1 MISKVSTSLNYF
13 LNSLRRLCAFAPLR
27 ETVLACLLLMVSS
40 VRAEDELV
48 GPVVEKVRGRL
59 EKIAAGVDGVLG
71 IVVEDLEG
79 EHRFAVNAGREFAQA
94 SAIKIPIL
102 MEVFEQADEG
112 EIDLDERVW
121 VEKKY
126 QVAGSGILGEL
137 GDHST
142 QMSVRDL
149 CVLMIM
155 LSDNTATNMLIDKV
169 GLENVTKTMAS
180 LGCESTKLRRR
191 MMDTDASA
199 RGDENVSTP
208 ADAAKLLRL
217 LYEGKLVS
225 HKVSKDVL
233 DILRKEKP
241 GDVKSALPAGIRVA
255 FKAGSIPGVATEWAI
270 VELENRPYIVVVM
283 GAYGKGDEF
292 KEAIRDVSQV
302 AYDFFSRLATATKYG
317 AYIDP
322 EEWKKH

>member
-1 MISKVSTSLNYF
+1 
-13 LNSLRRLCAFAPLR
+13 LR
-27 ETVLACLLLMVSS
+27 EICLVCLLFTVSS
-40 VRAEDELV
+40 AQADDELV
-48 GPVVEKVRGRL
+48 GAVSGKAVSRL
-59 EKIAAGVDGVLG
+59 KQIDSRVDGVLG
-71 IVVEDLEG
+71 IVIEDLKEDL
-79 EHRFAVNAGREFAQA
+79 RFAVNADREFAQA

-102 MEVFEQADEG
+102 MEVFKQADEG
-112 EIDLDERVW
+112 DLDLDEQLW

-137 GDHST
+137 GDRST

-169 GLENVTKTMAS
+169 GLESVTKTMAS
-180 LGCESTKLRRR
+180 LGCENTKLRRR

-217 LYEGKLVS
+217 LYEGKFVS
-225 HKVSKDVL
+225 REVSEEIL
-233 DILRKEKP
+233 NILRKEKP
-241 GDVKSALPAGIRVA
+241 GDVKSALPAGVSVA

-292 KEAIRDVSQV
+292 KPAIRDVSRV

>member
-1 MISKVSTSLNYF
+1 V
-13 LNSLRRLCAFAPLR
+13 
-27 ETVLACLLLMVSS
+27 CLLIIVSS
-40 VRAEDELV
+40 AQADDELV
-48 GPVVEKVRGRL
+48 GAVAEKTQGRL
-59 EKIAAGVDGVLG
+59 EKIAAEVDGVLG
-71 IVVEDLEG
+71 VVVEDLEG
-79 EHRFAVNAGREFAQA
+79 EHRIAVNGEKVLAQA

-102 MEVFEQADEG
+102 MEVFKQADAKKV
-112 EIDLDERVW
+112 DLDERLW

-137 GDHST
+137 GDRST

-149 CVLMIM
+149 CVLMIV

-191 MMDTDASA
+191 MMDTQASA

-217 LYEGKLVS
+217 LYEGKFVS
-225 HKVSKDVL
+225 RNVSKDIL

-241 GDVKSALPAGIRVA
+241 GDVKSALPAGVNVA

-270 VELENRPYIVVVM
+270 VELENRPYVVVVM

-292 KEAIRDVSQV
+292 KGAIHDVSKV
-302 AYDFFSRLATATKYG
+302 AYDFFSRQATATKYG

>member
-1 MISKVSTSLNYF
+1 VIRGLSISS
-13 LNSLRRLCAFAPLR
+13 LCAFAPLR
-27 ETVLACLLLMVSS
+27 EASLICLLFTVTSA
-40 VRAEDELV
+40 RADDELV
-48 GPVVEKVRGRL
+48 RPVSANTLSRL
-59 EKIAAGVDGVLG
+59 EQIDRRVDGVLG
-71 IVVEDLEG
+71 IVIEDLKG
-79 EHRFAVNAGREFAQA
+79 EHRFAVNADKTFSQA

-102 MEVFEQADEG
+102 MEVFKQADEG
-112 EIDLDERVW
+112 KVDLDERLW

-137 GDHST
+137 GDRST

-149 CVLMIM
+149 CVMMIM

-169 GLENVTKTMAS
+169 GLENVTKSMAS
-180 LGCESTKLRRR
+180 LGCEKTRLRRR
-191 MMDTDASA
+191 MMDTEASA

-208 ADAAKLLRL
+208 AEAAKLLRL
-217 LYEGKLVS
+217 LYNGKFVS
-225 HKVSKDVL
+225 SEVSDDIL
-233 DILRKEKP
+233 GILRKEKA
-241 GDVKSALPAGIRVA
+241 GDVKSALPEGVKVA
-255 FKAGSIPGVATEWAI
+255 FKVGSIPGVATEWAI

-283 GAYGKGDEF
+283 GGYGKGDEF
-292 KEAIRDVSQV
+292 QGAIRRVSEV